1 MSCSACTHNC
11 TQGREC
17 PPRATAPD
25 ADSVRLQRAL
35 LIEPQPPMRRDDKLV
50 TVVGLVLL
58 VVLYAGIHLG
68 VL

>member
-1 MSCSACTHNC
+1 MSCADCNFNC
-11 TQGREC
+11 IQGRDC
-17 PPRATAPD
+17 PPRAAAPD

-35 LIEPQPPMRRDDKLV
+35 LIEPQQPMRRDDKLV